1 LLQEKAI
8 KVSFLAL
15 NCRRELER
23 VASGTSKQEALRRA
37 LKATI
42 DQSDGEVVAE
52 MIFDA
57 FTDDIVVRM
66 LRRTTCG
73 TRSRLRNCVSAEAS
87 EPNPRPFRFHRLSFL
102 AV

>member
-1 LLQEKAI
+1 MVAAREKAI

-66 LRRTTCG
+66 LRRNY
-73 TRSRLRNCVSAEAS
+73 LRDA
-87 EPNPRPFRFHRLSFL
+87 LS
-102 AV
+102 V